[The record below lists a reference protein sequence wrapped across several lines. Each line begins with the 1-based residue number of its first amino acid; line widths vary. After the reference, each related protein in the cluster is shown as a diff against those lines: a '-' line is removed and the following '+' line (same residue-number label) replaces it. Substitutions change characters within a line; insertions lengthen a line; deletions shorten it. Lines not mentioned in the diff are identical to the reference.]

1 MKKQITQT
9 QRIGAVYGKRAAQ
22 VVAVGVAVALLT
34 GCGNGAGGGSLN
46 RDLLQLVKAEYE
58 GQPQGCM
65 HLVGIESVRR
75 FPVQATGFRTD
86 TRESFSALIANG
98 LVDMAESRGAD
109 VYTLT
114 PAGEAFFHEGTGLC
128 IAELSVERLVNVSAP
143 YEERGRTYAT
153 ATAEMSASAPE
164 FALEDRFLHFLRGHI
179 AGSTEIRNMLTAQRA
194 GEPYRQEF
202 TFIRQD
208 DGWAIDDGW
217 GR

>member
-1 MKKQITQT
+1 MKEQITMT
-9 QRIGAVYGKRAAQ
+9 KRIWTVRGKNAAQ
-22 VVAVGVAVALLT
+22 VAAVCMAVALLT

-65 HLVGIESVRR
+65 NLIGIESVRR
-75 FPVQATGFRTD
+75 FPVESTGFRTN
-86 TRESFSALIANG
+86 TREAFSVLIANR
-98 LVDMAESRGAD
+98 LVDMAETRRAD

-128 IAELSVERLVNVSAP
+128 IAEVSVDRLVNVSAP

-153 ATAEMSASAPE
+153 ATAEMSVSVPD
-164 FALEDRFLHFLRGHI
+164 FALEDRFFHFVRGHI
-179 AGSTEIRNMLTAQRA
+179 SAPEIQRQLAAMRA
-194 GEPYRQEF
+194 GEPYRQDF

-208 DGWAIDDGW
+208 DGWALDDGW